1 MTPPTDK
8 AIDRGSKS
16 KDDNGAP
23 GLRSQFHPH
32 YYGAF
37 VIGPDGHDIEAVCHD
52 LEV

>member
-23 GLRSQFHPH
+23 GLRSQYHPRYH
-32 YYGAF
+32 GAF
-37 VIGPDGHDIEAVCHD
+37 VICPDGHNIEAVCHD
-52 LEV
+52 PEV